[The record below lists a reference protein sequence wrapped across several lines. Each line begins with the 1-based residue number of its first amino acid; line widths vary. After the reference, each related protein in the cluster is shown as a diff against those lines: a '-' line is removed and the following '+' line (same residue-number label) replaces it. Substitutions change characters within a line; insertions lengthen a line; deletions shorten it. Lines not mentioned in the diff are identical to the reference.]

1 MRRLAIR
8 VLSALVALA
17 LLLGL
22 VLLAL
27 VRRNLPGDEG
37 GRIAGLGAGVDVEVD
52 DRGVATIRAESFED
66 AFRAQ
71 GWLTAR
77 ERAFQLELLRRNASG
92 RLAELFGSSALPLD
106 RRHRLYGFA
115 RVAEAAVPLLPPR
128 QKADLEALASGINAY
143 FAARRGR
150 LGLELA
156 LLRVEP
162 EPWRPED
169 SVSVLLLMY
178 EQLTD
183 GWEAERDAEKVLSLP
198 ASVRSF
204 LLPRATGDDVLLVP
218 DVAPPALPGL
228 PTLAVPAP
236 PALPGLPTLAV
247 PAPPALPE
255 AASLRGGDDV
265 PVAGSNAFAVAGALT
280 ASGKPILA
288 GDPHLGHEM
297 PGVWLPMRLV
307 VAGRTAEGV
316 TLPGLPGLTI
326 GRTDRIAWSFTN
338 LEADVQD
345 LYRERIEKGRA
356 RRGDGFEPVS
366 ERRETI
372 RARGGAFETLVVRAT
387 SRGPLVEGDLSL
399 RWTALDPA
407 SLRLPNGDL
416 LRARDEGEFL
426 AAFDGFTG
434 PPQNVVWASASGSI
448 GWRPAGLLPVRR
460 EGTDGSVPGDGSDPA
475 NDWRGFV
482 PMADL
487 PRVVDPP
494 EGFVVSAN
502 QRAIGTSFP
511 HVLSADWAHP
521 GRARRI
527 RDLLRDAKAAGTKL
541 TRRDAE
547 AIQLDARSETM
558 RRTAA
563 AFGPFLPEDL
573 SRLLEGWDGTAD
585 AASARYLLARA
596 LRRAVRGRALDAWRV
611 PAFRW
616 HLEGDNWNDLLEA
629 DDAAF
634 RDAGLGEKAAFLR
647 GAADEAVAGLAKRHG
662 ADRAKWSWGEAN
674 RLRVRHPLGRV
685 PGLSWLFDPPSPV
698 QPGAPGTPRAA
709 SPSFGQSLRWVV
721 DWGAPESATLVV
733 PFGVSGHV
741 GSPHRLDQLKPW
753 SAGDPEGGATRLSRP
768 PSGPPIRLSP

>member
-8 VLSALVALA
+8 VLSALVALV
-17 LLLGL
+17 LFLGL
-22 VLLAL
+22 VLFVL
-27 VRRNLPGDEG
+27 VRRNLPGDGG
-37 GRIAGLGAGVDVEVD
+37 GRIPGLGAGVTVDLD
-52 DRGVATIRAESFED
+52 DRGVTTIRAESLED

-128 QKADLEALASGINAY
+128 QRADLEALAAGINAY
-143 FAARRGR
+143 FGARRGR
-150 LGLELA
+150 LALELA

-169 SVSVLLLMY
+169 SVAVLLLMY

-198 ASVRSF
+198 APVRSF
-204 LLPRATGDDVLLVP
+204 LLPRATGDEVLLVP
-218 DVAPPALPGL
+218 DA
-228 PTLAVPAP
+228 
-236 PALPGLPTLAV
+236 
-247 PAPPALPE
+247 APPALPE
-255 AASLRGGDDV
+255 LPVLPGPGTTELPKAASLGGGDELA
-265 PVAGSNAFAVAGALT
+265 VAGSNAFAVAGALT
-280 ASGKPILA
+280 ESGKPILA

-297 PGVWLPMRLV
+297 PGVWLPMRFV
-307 VAGRTAEGV
+307 VAERTAEGV

-345 LYRERIEKGRA
+345 LYRERIERGRA

-372 RARGGAFETLVVRAT
+372 LVRGDDAETLVVRST
-387 SRGPLVEGDLSL
+387 SRGPLVEGDLSV

-407 SLRLPNGDL
+407 NLRLPNGDL
-416 LRARDEGEFL
+416 LRARDEGEVV

-460 EGTDGSVPGDGSDPA
+460 EGTDGSAPYDGSDPA
-475 NDWRGFV
+475 NDWKGFI

-487 PRVVDPP
+487 PRVVDPA

-502 QRAIGTSFP
+502 QRGIGTSFP

-527 RDLLRDAKAAGTKL
+527 RDLLRDAKVSGRRL

-547 AIQLDARSETM
+547 AIQLDERSETM

-563 AFGPFLPEDL
+563 AFGPFLPT
-573 SRLLEGWDGTAD
+573 RLARVLAGWDGRAKAD
-585 AASARYLLARA
+585 DARYLLARA
-596 LRRAVRGRALDAWRV
+596 LRRAVRGRALAAWHA

-616 HLEGDNWNDLLEA
+616 HLEGDNWNALLEA
-629 DDAAF
+629 DDTAF
-634 RDAGLGEKAAFLR
+634 RAAGLGEKAAFLTA
-647 GAADEAVAGLAKRHG
+647 AADEAVAGLAKRHG
-662 ADRAKWSWGEAN
+662 DDPAKWSWGEAN
-674 RLRVRHPLGRV
+674 RLSVRHPLGRV
-685 PGLSWLFDPPSPV
+685 PGLSWLFDPPRPV
-698 QPGAPGTPRAA
+698 QSGAPGTPRAA
-709 SPSFGQSLRWVV
+709 SPAFGQSLRWIV
-721 DWGAPESATLVV
+721 DWGTPDAATLVV

-741 GSPHRLDQLKPW
+741 GSPHRLDQLAPW
-753 SAGDPEGGATRLSRP
+753 SAGDPEGVATRLSRP
-768 PSGPPIRLSP
+768 PSGTPIRLSP

>member
-1 MRRLAIR
+1 MRRLAFR

-22 VLLAL
+22 VLFVL
-27 VRRNLPGDEG
+27 VRRNLPVREG
-37 GRIAGLGAGVDVEVD
+37 GRIAGLGAGVAVDVD

-143 FAARRGR
+143 FGERRGR

-169 SVSVLLLMY
+169 SVAVLLLMY

-204 LLPRATGDDVLLVP
+204 LLPRATGDEVLLVP
-218 DVAPPALPGL
+218 DAAPLAL
-228 PTLAVPAP
+228 
-236 PALPGLPTLAV
+236 
-247 PAPPALPE
+247 PALPE
-255 AASLRGGDDV
+255 LPGPAAPELPKAASLRGGDEL

-297 PGVWLPMRLV
+297 PGVWLPMRFV

-372 RARGGAFETLVVRAT
+372 RVRGGAAETLVVRST
-387 SRGPLVEGDLSL
+387 SRGPLVEGDLAV

-407 SLRLPNGDL
+407 NLRLPNGDL
-416 LRARDEGEFL
+416 LRARDEGEVV

-460 EGTDGSVPGDGSDPA
+460 EGTDGSVPCDGSDPA

-482 PMADL
+482 PMSDL

-527 RDLLRDAKAAGTKL
+527 RDLLLDAKAGGTKL

-563 AFGPFLPEDL
+563 AFGPFLPNDL
-573 SRLLEGWDGTAD
+573 ARLLDGWDGTAD
-585 AASARYLLARA
+585 AATSRYLVARS
-596 LRRAVRGRALDAWRV
+596 LRRAARERALAAWRV

-616 HLEGDNWNDLLEA
+616 HLEGDNWNALLEA

-634 RDAGLGEKAAFLR
+634 RAAGLGEKAAFLK
-647 GAADEAVAGLAKRHG
+647 GAADEAVAALAKRHG
-662 ADRAKWSWGEAN
+662 SDRAKWSWGEAN
-674 RLRVRHPLGRV
+674 RLSVRHPLGRV
-685 PGLSWLFDPPSPV
+685 PGLSWLFDPPRPV
-698 QPGAPGTPRAA
+698 QSGAPGTPRAA
-709 SPSFGQSLRWVV
+709 SPSFGQSLRWIV
-721 DWGAPESATLVV
+721 DWGMPEAATLVV

-741 GSPHRLDQLKPW
+741 GSPHRLDQLTPW

>member
-1 MRRLAIR
+1 MRRIAIR
-8 VLSALVALA
+8 VLSALFALV

-22 VLLAL
+22 AL
-27 VRRNLPGDEG
+27 FVVVRRNLPGDGG
-37 GRIAGLGAGVDVEVD
+37 GRIPGLGAGVTVDLD

-77 ERAFQLELLRRNASG
+77 ERTFQLELLRRNASG

-115 RVAEAAVPLLPPR
+115 RVARAAVPLLPPR
-128 QKADLEALASGINAY
+128 QRADLEALASGVNAY
-143 FAARRGR
+143 FGARRGR
-150 LGLELA
+150 LGLELT

-162 EPWRPED
+162 EAWRPED
-169 SVSVLLLMY
+169 SVAVLLLMY

-183 GWEAERDAEKVLSLP
+183 GWEAERDAERILSLP
-198 ASVRSF
+198 ASVRAF
-204 LLPRATGDDVLLVP
+204 LLPRATADDVLLVP
-218 DVAPPALPGL
+218 DAAPLALPGL
-228 PTLAVPAP
+228 PELPGPA
-236 PALPGLPTLAV
+236 APGLPK
-247 PAPPALPE
+247 
-255 AASLRGGDDV
+255 AASLRAGDEL

-297 PGVWLPMRLV
+297 PGVWVPMRFV

-345 LYRERIEKGRA
+345 LYRERIEGWRA
-356 RRGDGFEPVS
+356 RRGDGSEPVS
-366 ERRETI
+366 ERQETI
-372 RARGGAFETLVVRAT
+372 RVRGGAVETLVVRST
-387 SRGPLVEGDLSL
+387 SRGPLVEGDLAV
-399 RWTALDPA
+399 RWTALDPVN
-407 SLRLPNGDL
+407 LRLPNGDL

-460 EGTDGSVPGDGSDPA
+460 EGTDGSVPYDGSDPA
-475 NDWRGFV
+475 NDWGGFI
-482 PMADL
+482 PMAGL

-527 RDLLRDAKAAGTKL
+527 RDLLRDAKTAGRKL

-563 AFGPFLPEDL
+563 AFGPFLPAAVA
-573 SRLLEGWDGTAD
+573 RLLDGWDGTAD
-585 AASARYLLARA
+585 AASARYLVARA
-596 LRRAVRGRALDAWRV
+596 LRRTVRVRALAAWRA

-616 HLEGDNWNDLLEA
+616 HLEGDNWNALLEA

-634 RDAGLGEKAAFLR
+634 RAAGLGERAAFLK
-647 GAADEAVAGLAKRHG
+647 AVADEAVAELAKRQG
-662 ADRAKWSWGEAN
+662 GDPAKWSWGEAN
-674 RLRVRHPLGRV
+674 RLAVRHPLGRV
-685 PGLSWLFDPPSPV
+685 PGLSWLFDPPRPV
-698 QPGAPGTPRAA
+698 QSGAPGTPRAA
-709 SPSFGQSLRWVV
+709 SPSFGQSLRWIV
-721 DWGAPESATLVV
+721 DWGTPGEATLVV
-733 PFGVSGHV
+733 PFGISGHV
-741 GSPHRLDQLKPW
+741 GSPHRLDQLTPW
-753 SAGDPEGGATRLSRP
+753 SAGDPEGRATRLSRP